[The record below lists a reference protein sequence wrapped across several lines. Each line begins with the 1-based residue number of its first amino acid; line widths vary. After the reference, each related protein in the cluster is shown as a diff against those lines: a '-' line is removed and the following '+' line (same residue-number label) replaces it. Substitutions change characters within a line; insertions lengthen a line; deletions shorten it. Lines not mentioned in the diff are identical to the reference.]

1 MSRRRITIAG
11 AATVAAGVVVVAVVA
26 LGGDNGGPPPAAA
39 STGATASVERRSL
52 VDRDTVDGTLG
63 YADASTLVAGVSG
76 VLTGMRD
83 PGSVVTRGHSLYEV
97 DGAPAAFLLYGE
109 LPAWRDLASGISDG
123 EDVRQLERNLR
134 ALGPRPRSRHG
145 DRRPLGL
152 GDDRGGQALPARPR
166 ARRDRTLSRGRVVFR
181 PGATRIGEAEGA
193 GRPAARPG
201 RCRGRR
207 LLDRPRRSRSTS
219 TRAGSRSLA
228 RGDTVTVDLPTGAS
242 ARGRITDV
250 GKVATKPSGP
260 RQRGRRPD
268 DRGHHRPRGP
278 PPDVARV
285 STRRRSTSAS
295 PSIAASACS
304 PCRSRRYS
312 PARAAAMRSRTVEG
326 GGHRIVPVEP
336 GLYAEDWVEV
346 VGRRA
351 CREGMKVVTA
361 Q

>member
-11 AATVAAGVVVVAVVA
+11 VATVAAGVVVVAVVA

-134 ALGPRPRSRHG
+134 ALGHDPDH
-145 DRRPLGL
+145 DMAI
-152 GDDRGGQALPARPR
+152 DDHWDWATTAAVKRFQR
-166 ARRDRTLSRGRVVFR
+166 ARGLDETGTLSRGRVVFR
-181 PGATRIGEAEGA
+181 PGATRIGEAKAQVGQQLAPGA
-193 GRPAARPG
+193 ALADVSSIDRDVTVDLDAR
-201 RCRGRR
+201 RQ
-207 LLDRPRRSRSTS
+207 SI
-219 TRAGSRSLA
+219 A
-228 RGDTVTVDLPTGAS
+228 REGDTVTVDLPTGAS

-250 GKVATKPSGP
+250 GKVATKPSGRDNEDADP
-260 RQRGRRPD
+260 TIEVTIDLEGRAGRGTNLDQAPVDVGFAVDRRTSVLAVPVKALLARQG
-268 DRGHHRPRGP
+268 GGYA
-278 PPDVARV
+278 VEA
-285 STRRRSTSAS
+285 
-295 PSIAASACS
+295 
-304 PCRSRRYS
+304 
-312 PARAAAMRSRTVEG
+312 VEG
-326 GGHRIVPVEP
+326 GVHRIVPVEP

-346 VGRRA
+346 SGA
-351 CREGMKVVTA
+351 GLREGMKVVTA